1 MLRNSRGRRAL
12 APRGR
17 PHVIALRVLAALAV
31 FVLVFLVTLAA
42 QAIIRINLASEDNW
56 WRFPLA
62 VTLFVADVGALV
74 VGVLALG
81 AYAAGASP

>member
-1 MLRNSRGRRAL
+1 MTYSL
-12 APRGR
+12 
-17 PHVIALRVLAALAV
+17 VIALRILAALAV
-31 FVLVFLVTLAA
+31 FVWVFLVALAA
-42 QAIIRINLASEDNW
+42 QAIDLVRDDNW

-81 AYAAGASP
+81 AYAAGAIP